1 MTLYFSSQSLD
12 PIDSI
17 GWLLSITVGSD
28 TPFSLP
34 RDRPWLL
41 VGLNFGDFDEAAGIS
56 NYIDYIQFFGVTRP
70 LGVLICIW
78 KSLKHVPRSEERRVG
93 KECLE

>member
-1 MTLYFSSQSLD
+1 MTLYFSSRNLD

-17 GWLLSITVGSD
+17 GWLLSTTVGSD

-41 VGLNFGDFDEAAGIS
+41 IGLNFRDFDEAAGSS

-70 LGVLICIW
+70 LGE
-78 KSLKHVPRSEERRVG
+78 SLSMYRSP
-93 KECLE
+93 